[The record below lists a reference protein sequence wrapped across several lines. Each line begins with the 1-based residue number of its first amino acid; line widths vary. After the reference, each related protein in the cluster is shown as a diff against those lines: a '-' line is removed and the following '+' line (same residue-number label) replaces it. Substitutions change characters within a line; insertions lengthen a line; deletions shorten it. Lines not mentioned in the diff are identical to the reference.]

1 MAEIINE
8 FSDICPYSD
17 EQAKAAFAKLA
28 ESPLAINI
36 SKTLFPDKGEDFLK
50 NVLSQIE
57 TVDQF
62 QKIVILQC
70 IEWVIK
76 NSVKEFSFDG
86 VENMHKV
93 GGRYL
98 SVSNHRDIV
107 VDPAVTQYVMHING
121 LETSQL
127 CVGDNLLLNPY
138 VDLVLRSNKMIKV
151 IRGVGAREMYKNS
164 MTLSKYIR
172 KTIASGESSVWI
184 AQREGRAKNGLDVTE
199 QGILKMF
206 DMSGS
211 GDFVAD
217 FMELNI
223 LPISISYEYE
233 PCDYL
238 KARELCIRKRV
249 EKYVKGPDE
258 DFNSIMTGIRQWKGN
273 VHLSVCE
280 PLSKEEIEAA
290 ALLSKNERYQSL
302 KHAID
307 KRIIKGYRLW
317 KNNYIAYD
325 IVNSGDKYA
334 SQYTAEEK
342 AAFESYVEKQLDLI
356 EPELPRTE
364 LKDIFLHIYSNPVQS
379 FEEFTM

>member
-62 QKIVILQC
+62 RKIVIAQC
-70 IEWVIK
+70 IDWVIK

>member
-62 QKIVILQC
+62 QKIVIAQC
-70 IEWVIK
+70 IDWVIK